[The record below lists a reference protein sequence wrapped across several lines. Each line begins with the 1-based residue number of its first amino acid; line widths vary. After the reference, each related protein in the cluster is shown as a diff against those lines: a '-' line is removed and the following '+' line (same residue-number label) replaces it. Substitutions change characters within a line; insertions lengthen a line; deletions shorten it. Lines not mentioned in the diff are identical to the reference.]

1 MVYKL
6 ILPPDFHYGIEP
18 ETIKFLGSLVSATG
32 TTYVNCGIFLK
43 DLLLFSLKSRNR
55 LIF

>member
-6 ILPPDFHYGIEP
+6 TLSPDFHYGIEP